1 MAFVPHIRLYQ
12 SDGNTL
18 QYTFLVV
25 QATNMPQS
33 VKKNAVIEAKRGN
46 GAIVIPGSD
55 ASWEIVI
62 RSILAGADYEAVDTK
77 IATLESAIVLH
88 TPYVLKFDKTIS
100 TTYSYNVKRI
110 VPIEY
115 PDSLRI
121 YDQEAIIKFLANA
134 W

>member
-1 MAFVPHIRLYQ
+1 MAFVPHIRLYR

-25 QATNMPQS
+25 QSTNMPQS
-33 VKKNAVIEAKRGN
+33 VKKNTVIEAKRGN

-62 RSILAGADYEAVDTK
+62 HSILAGADYEAIDTK
-77 IATLESAIVLH
+77 IAALETVIVLH
-88 TPYVLKFDKTIS
+88 TPYVIKFDKTAT

-110 VPIEY
+110 LPIEY
-115 PDSLRI
+115 PDSLRN
-121 YDQEAIIKFLANA
+121 YDQVAIIKLLANS

>member
-1 MAFVPHIRLYQ
+1 MVFIPRIKLYQ
-12 SDGNTL
+12 SDGLTL

-25 QATNMPQS
+25 QSTNMPQS
-33 VKKNAVIEAKRGN
+33 VKKNALIEAKRGN

-55 ASWEIVI
+55 SSWEIVI
-62 RSILAGADYEAVDTK
+62 HSILAGADYEAIDTK
-77 IATLESAIVLH
+77 IAALETAIVLH
-88 TPYVLKFDKTIS
+88 TPYVIKFDKTAT

-110 VPIEY
+110 LPIEY

-121 YDQEAIIKFLANA
+121 YDQLAIIKLLANA